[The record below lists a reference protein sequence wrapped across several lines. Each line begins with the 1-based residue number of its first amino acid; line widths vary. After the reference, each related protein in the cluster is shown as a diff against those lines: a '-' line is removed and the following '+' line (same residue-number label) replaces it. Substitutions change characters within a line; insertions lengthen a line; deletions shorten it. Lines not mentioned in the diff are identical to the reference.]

1 MLVSLA
7 YTSPFGINKMNTK
20 FNLICIYGQ
29 MPLIK
34 KRLKNKNL
42 MTDWCEEVLPQC
54 IHITSCHVT
63 KTFQTDGSS
72 VIKLSSMVSIL
83 VLQNCPIK
91 TNVFIWYS
99 VLIGCF
105 FQVRVWVQNW
115 AQSFSSTSM
124 SAKLGSKLLS
134 P

>member
-1 MLVSLA
+1 
-7 YTSPFGINKMNTK
+7 
-20 FNLICIYGQ
+20 

-42 MTDWCEEVLPQC
+42 MTDQGEEVLPQC

-63 KTFQTDGSS
+63 KTFQTDGLS

-91 TNVFIWYS
+91 TNVFI
-99 VLIGCF
+99 
-105 FQVRVWVQNW
+105 
-115 AQSFSSTSM
+115 
-124 SAKLGSKLLS
+124 
-134 P
+134 